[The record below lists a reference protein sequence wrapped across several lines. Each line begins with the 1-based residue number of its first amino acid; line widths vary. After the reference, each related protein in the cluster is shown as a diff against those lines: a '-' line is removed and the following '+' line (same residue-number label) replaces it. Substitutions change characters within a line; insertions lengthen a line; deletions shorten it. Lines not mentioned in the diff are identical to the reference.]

1 MGRNRSSRYRD
12 DPSKILSIAWQRN
25 LTRDLDYGTSSKLL
39 IGFGRSSQRKPLN
52 WLPVDTKPS
61 ARLRSAVG
69 IGSENT
75 MKRSTERILTTH
87 TGSLARPES
96 LIPLLRLRERG
107 EVYNRQELAAL
118 VREAVRE
125 IVRKQ
130 VEAGID
136 IVNDG
141 EQSKSSFY
149 GYIVERFNGFERKR
163 AAPGQEVRPRAAG
176 REYLAFPDY
185 YAWSERIAEPFGGR
199 GGERRHGVDIC
210 TGPVSYRGYEA
221 VQADIDNLTAAVKGK
236 PHEEAFMPAIS
247 ASYIASTF
255 ANEYYRTHEEYEQ
268 AVSDAMREEYKAIV
282 SAGLVLQIDDPRLVT
297 YYMMHPE
304 LSVEDCRKWAAERVE
319 VINQSIHGI
328 PPESVRFHTC
338 YSIDVGPRIHE
349 MALKDIVD
357 IILKINAGA
366 YSFEAANP
374 RHEHEYHVFERIK
387 LPDGKILIPGVIS
400 HTTNLVEHPE
410 LIAERIVRFARI
422 VGREN
427 VIAGADCGFAASA
440 LRFNDTHPSVAWLK
454 FAALAEGA
462 RLATSEL
469 WRSY

>member
-1 MGRNRSSRYRD
+1 
-12 DPSKILSIAWQRN
+12 
-25 LTRDLDYGTSSKLL
+25 
-39 IGFGRSSQRKPLN
+39 
-52 WLPVDTKPS
+52 
-61 ARLRSAVG
+61 
-69 IGSENT
+69 

-87 TGSLARPES
+87 VGSLARSDS
-96 LIPLLRLRERG
+96 LIPLLRLRENG
-107 EVYNRQELAAL
+107 QPYNREELARL
-118 VREAVRE
+118 VREAVTDV
-125 IVRKQ
+125 VRKQ

-136 IVNDG
+136 VITDG
-141 EQSKSSFY
+141 EQGKSSFY
-149 GYIVERFNGFERKR
+149 GYIVERFSGFERKTP
-163 AAPGQEVRPRAAG
+163 APGKEPRLRSAG

-199 GGERRHGVDIC
+199 GGRGGGVDIC
-210 TGPVSYRGYEA
+210 TGPVSYRGHTA
-221 VQADIDNLTAAVKGK
+221 VQTDIDNLKAAITGRA
-236 PHEEAFMPAIS
+236 HEDIFMPAIA
-247 ASYIASTF
+247 ASYIAASF

-268 AVSDAMREEYKAIV
+268 AVSDAIREEYKAIV
-282 SAGLVLQIDDPRLVT
+282 GAGFILQIDDPRLVS

-304 LSVEDCRKWAAERVE
+304 LSVEDCRKWAEKRVE
-319 VINQSIHGI
+319 VINDSIRDI
-328 PPESVRFHTC
+328 PPEKVRFHTC

-357 IILKINAGA
+357 ILLKINAGA

-374 RHEHEYHVFERIK
+374 RHEHEYHVFDRVK

-410 LIAERIVRFARI
+410 WVAERIVRFAKI

-462 RLATSEL
+462 RLATREL
-469 WRSY
+469 WK